1 MRKLKLFPKT
11 YLFTMVL
18 MGMIILISHTLL
30 YILLP
35 KFYINKKQN
44 ALDNITK
51 NLTQRL
57 EASNEE
63 AGMKIAKEFANKYK
77 VDISITIGDKT
88 NVFKGMNNFDVYVD
102 PDMFKDESLLVFEV
116 EDNMKAGLDSNS
128 NTILNQDNYLKMSG
142 SSIFSKKVFNIS
154 DGQSGEFK
162 IVMDLQS
169 LKEARSVVFMILP
182 YSIGISLVISLLA
195 SYIYVKIITDPIKK
209 MCKVTKEMK
218 ALNKEAYC
226 DIETGDEIEV
236 LSNNI
241 NSLYKTLWN
250 TIYSL
255 KKEIDNVSK
264 SEQIK
269 VDFLRSASHELKTP
283 LMSIH
288 IMLENMMLNVGKY
301 KNHEIYL
308 EKCRDAVS
316 NLSNMV
322 QEILDVSRLNISDNN
337 KEYRD
342 LNLEDILEGMIESY
356 KIIAKAKH
364 INMTIDYSNS
374 FKVNTN
380 ESLLTKLLSN
390 IISNAVNYTNEGKN
404 IDIYFKDQSIIV
416 ENECTPIP
424 DEHLEHIFEAFYR
437 VDFDRNKNTGG
448 NGLGLYIV
456 KQILT
461 TIDVDYSFKATD
473 TGMRFI
479 VNFKKGYVSS

>member
-1 MRKLKLFPKT
+1 MKKLKLFPKT
-11 YLFTMVL
+11 YLFTMAL
-18 MGMIILISHTLL
+18 MGMIILISHILL
-30 YILLP
+30 YLLLP
-35 KFYINKKQN
+35 QFYINKKQDT
-44 ALDNITK
+44 LDNITK
-51 NLTQRL
+51 SLTEKL
-57 EASNEE
+57 EVSNEE
-63 AGMKIAKEFANKYK
+63 TAMNIAKEFANKYK
-77 VDISITIGDKT
+77 IDISVTIGNKT
-88 NVFKGMNNFDVYVD
+88 NTFKGINNFDVYVD
-102 PDMFKDESLLVFEV
+102 PDELKDESIFIFEV
-116 EDNMKAGLDSNS
+116 EDNMKEGLDSNS
-128 NTILNQDNYLKMSG
+128 NKILNQDNYLRIKN

-154 DGQSGEFK
+154 DGQRGEVK
-162 IVMDLQS
+162 LVMDLQS

-209 MCKVTKEMK
+209 ICKVTKDMK

-226 DIETGDEIEV
+226 DIDTGDEIEV
-236 LSNNI
+236 LATNI

-255 KKEIDNVSK
+255 KEEINNVSK
-264 SEQIK
+264 SEQTK

-301 KNHEIYL
+301 KNHDIYL
-308 EKCRDAVS
+308 EKCRAAVS

-322 QEILDVSRLNISDNN
+322 QEILDTSRLNISNN
-337 KEYRD
+337 KEYRE
-342 LNLEDILEGMIESY
+342 LNLKDTLEGMVEPY
-356 KIIAKAKH
+356 KIIAKSKH

-380 ESLLTKLLSN
+380 ESLLIKLLSN
-390 IISNAVNYTNEGKN
+390 IISNAVNYTNEEKN
-404 IDIYFKDQSIIV
+404 INIYFRDECIIV

-437 VDFDRNKNTGG
+437 VDFHRNKNTGG

-461 TIDVDYSFKATD
+461 TLDLDYSFKATD

-479 VNFKKGYVSS
+479 VNFKKDFVLS